1 MEKEIKISVIMPVY
15 MVEQY
20 VQKAIESILSQTLK
34 GFELIIVDDGSP
46 DRSGQV
52 CDRYAGA
59 DPRIRVIHKE
69 NGGAPSARNLALDM
83 ARGKYVFFFDSDDW
97 AESTMLEEMYTLAE
111 ESQAQL
117 VIAGFYIDTY
127 YADGR
132 YMTIDCFAD
141 DKVYATKRAFRKD
154 AYKLFDQNMLYTPWN
169 KLYLLSYIKGEGLYF
184 PNTFW
189 DDFPFNLS
197 VVRDIGRVAVTSK
210 QYYHFL
216 RARAESETAKYVP
229 QMYEK
234 REEEHGWM
242 LGLYR
247 YWGVRDKAS
256 QEMVARRYL
265 DRLVGCFENLTNPS
279 CTLTKR
285 GKRGQVERMLA
296 NRRVGRCIKYA
307 VPGSFY
313 MKLLYLSIRWGV
325 PEVILWEASIITF
338 VKTKYVKL
346 FTRLKAN
353 R

>member
-1 MEKEIKISVIMPVY
+1 MEWQAKVSVIMPVY
-15 MVEQY
+15 RVERY
-20 VQKAIESILSQTLK
+20 VGRAVESVLNQTM
-34 GFELIIVDDGSP
+34 GDFELIIVDDGSP

-97 AESTMLEEMYTLAE
+97 AESTMLEEMYALAE

-127 YADGR
+127 YKGGKS
-132 YMTIDCFAD
+132 MSLN
-141 DKVYATKRAFRKD
+141 YAPEDRLYTSKREFRES
-154 AYKLFDQNMLYTPWN
+154 AYRLFDQNMLYTPWN

-216 RARAESETAKYVP
+216 RARADSETAKYVP

-265 DRLVGCFENLTNPS
+265 DRLVGCFENLTNPK
-279 CTLTKR
+279 CTLSKKEKREQIDKMLNNSRVKSCIRIARPKAIYTK
-285 GKRGQVERMLA
+285 
-296 NRRVGRCIKYA
+296 I
-307 VPGSFY
+307 
-313 MKLLYLSIRWGV
+313 LYLPIRWKSKWLI
-325 PEVILWEASIITF
+325 EMQSKIITYI
-338 VKTKYVKL
+338 KTKNMRL
-346 FTRLKAN
+346 FATLKA
-353 R
+353 RR

>member
-97 AESTMLEEMYTLAE
+97 AESTMLEEMYALAE

-127 YADGR
+127 YKGG
-132 YMTIDCFAD
+132 
-141 DKVYATKRAFRKD
+141 KSVSLNYAPEDRLYTSKREFREG
-154 AYKLFDQNMLYTPWN
+154 AYRLFDQNMLYTPWN

-229 QMYEK
+229 QMYEQ

-265 DRLVGCFENLTNPS
+265 DRLVGCFENLTNPK
-279 CTLTKR
+279 CTLSKKEKREQIDKMLNNSRVKACIRIARPKAIYTKI
-285 GKRGQVERMLA
+285 M
-296 NRRVGRCIKYA
+296 
-307 VPGSFY
+307 
-313 MKLLYLSIRWGV
+313 YLPIRWKSKWLI
-325 PEVILWEASIITF
+325 EMQSKVITYI
-338 VKTKYVKL
+338 KTKNMRL
-346 FTRLKAN
+346 FATLKA
-353 R
+353 RR

>member
-20 VQKAIESILSQTLK
+20 VQKAIESILNQTM
-34 GFELIIVDDGSP
+34 GDFELIIVDDGSP

-97 AESTMLEEMYTLAE
+97 AESTMLEEMYALAE

-127 YADGR
+127 YKGGKS
-132 YMTIDCFAD
+132 MSLN
-141 DKVYATKRAFRKD
+141 YALEDRLYTSKREFREG
-154 AYKLFDQNMLYTPWN
+154 AYRLFDQNMLYTPWN

-265 DRLVGCFENLTNPS
+265 DRLVGCFENLTNPK
-279 CTLTKR
+279 CTLSKKEKREQIDKMLNNSRVKACIRIARPKAIYTKI
-285 GKRGQVERMLA
+285 M
-296 NRRVGRCIKYA
+296 
-307 VPGSFY
+307 
-313 MKLLYLSIRWGV
+313 YLPIRWKSKWLI
-325 PEVILWEASIITF
+325 EMQSKVITYI
-338 VKTKYVKL
+338 KTKNMRL
-346 FTRLKAN
+346 FATLKA
-353 R
+353 RR

>member
-1 MEKEIKISVIMPVY
+1 MEWQAKVSVIMPVY
-15 MVEQY
+15 RVERY
-20 VQKAIESILSQTLK
+20 VGRAVESVLNQTM
-34 GFELIIVDDGSP
+34 GDFELIIVDDGSP

-97 AESTMLEEMYTLAE
+97 AESTMLEEMYALAE

-265 DRLVGCFENLTNPS
+265 DRLVGCFENLTNPK
-279 CTLTKR
+279 CTLSKKEKREQIDKMLNNSRVKACIRIARPKAIYTKI
-285 GKRGQVERMLA
+285 M
-296 NRRVGRCIKYA
+296 
-307 VPGSFY
+307 
-313 MKLLYLSIRWGV
+313 YLPIRWKSKWLI
-325 PEVILWEASIITF
+325 EMQSKVITYI
-338 VKTKYVKL
+338 KTKNMRL
-346 FTRLKAN
+346 FATLKA
-353 R
+353 RR

>member
-1 MEKEIKISVIMPVY
+1 MEWQAKVSVIMPVY
-15 MVEQY
+15 RVERY
-20 VQKAIESILSQTLK
+20 VGRAVESVLNQTM
-34 GFELIIVDDGSP
+34 GDFELIIVDDGSP

-97 AESTMLEEMYTLAE
+97 AESTMLEEMYALAE

-141 DKVYATKRAFRKD
+141 DKVYATKRDFRKD
-154 AYKLFDQNMLYTPWN
+154 AYKLFDKNMLYTPWN

-197 VVRDIGRVAVTSK
+197 VVRDVGRVAVTSK

-265 DRLVGCFENLTNPS
+265 DRLVGCFENLTNPK
-279 CTLTKR
+279 CTLSKKEKREQIDKMLNNSRVKSCIRIARPKAIYTK
-285 GKRGQVERMLA
+285 
-296 NRRVGRCIKYA
+296 I
-307 VPGSFY
+307 
-313 MKLLYLSIRWGV
+313 LYLPIRWKSKWLI
-325 PEVILWEASIITF
+325 EMQSKIITYI
-338 VKTKYVKL
+338 KTKNIRL
-346 FTRLKAN
+346 FATLKA
-353 R
+353 RR